1 MNHLTELQT
10 SEAPGYQGIS
20 RITKFDGRGLGAA
33 TEEASFNPLN
43 DSAGGM
49 FRKPPQMALVAPEFP
64 AAALYGPAGDIV
76 RKLGPYSEAH
86 PAALFMQLL
95 TGFGSALGGGA
106 YFEVES
112 DRHAANL
119 FLAIVG
125 KSAKARKGVS
135 WGRVNRIMSQVDPEW
150 TESRQTTGLSSGEGL
165 VSAVRDDSPGKDDE
179 ITEGVRDKRLLVFE
193 GEFAQV
199 LRVLRREGNT
209 LSGLLRNAWDGRPL
223 GSMTKQNPLKA
234 TGAHISIVAHITN
247 EELQRE
253 IRDTAEM
260 FNGFANRFLWCFSS
274 RSKMLPRAVHPP
286 EGYLNAEIQALRAA
300 LAFGRNLGLMRRDE
314 AAEVLWEKAY
324 ERLGSDP
331 GGLLGGAT
339 NRGEAQVVRLS
350 VLFAVLDCS
359 PVIRAAHLQAALAVW
374 EYCGESARYAFGE
387 RIGDPL
393 LDKLA
398 AGLKASGV
406 QGLSKTQIHGDIFQ
420 RNQSG
425 ERIAAALVRLEEM
438 GLARK
443 IPREG
448 ESREGVAWVASSPF
462 EMNEFY
468 EQGGAGDGGGDG
480 NS

>member
-1 MNHLTELQT
+1 
-10 SEAPGYQGIS
+10 
-20 RITKFDGRGLGAA
+20 
-33 TEEASFNPLN
+33 
-43 DSAGGM
+43 
-49 FRKPPQMALVAPEFP
+49 
-64 AAALYGPAGDIV
+64 
-76 RKLGPYSEAH
+76 
-86 PAALFMQLL
+86 
-95 TGFGSALGGGA
+95 
-106 YFEVES
+106 
-112 DRHAANL
+112 
-119 FLAIVG
+119 
-125 KSAKARKGVS
+125 
-135 WGRVNRIMSQVDPEW
+135 
-150 TESRQTTGLSSGEGL
+150 
-165 VSAVRDDSPGKDDE
+165 
-179 ITEGVRDKRLLVFE
+179 VRDKRLLVFE

-223 GSMTKQNPLKA
+223 GNMTKQTPLKA

-274 RSKMLPRAVHPP
+274 RSKMLPRTVPTP
-286 EGYLNAEIQALRAA
+286 EGYLSGEIHALRTA
-300 LAFGRNLGLMRRDE
+300 LAFGRNLGMMRRDE

-324 ERLGSDP
+324 QRLGSDP

-359 PVIRAAHLQAALAVW
+359 PVIRRAHLEAALAVW

-398 AGLKASGV
+398 AGLKASGTN
-406 QGLSKTQIHGDIFQ
+406 GLSRTQIHGDVFQ
-420 RNQSG
+420 RNQPG
-425 ERIAAALVRLEEM
+425 ERIASALVRLEEM

-443 IPREG
+443 ILREG
-448 ESREGVAWVASSPF
+448 DSREALAWVASSPF
-462 EMNEFY
+462 QMNEFY
-468 EQGGAGDGGGDG
+468 ERSEAGEEAEDG